1 MCEYAHKA
9 NRATRALG
17 VSAPKT
23 SADAPVLATTVP
35 VTVRDVDVGDSVA
48 VVDDAPDDDLEGTAY
63 EVSESCVDGL
73 AASELIAT
81 IDVPDLL
88 ICDVMMPRVDG
99 FRFVKLIKADPK
111 FAHMDVIFL
120 TAKGGASTLVQGIQL
135 GARHFISKPFN
146 VKDLL
151 DKVGKL
157 LG

>member
-1 MCEYAHKA
+1 M
-9 NRATRALG
+9 
-17 VSAPKT
+17 SAPAGPKKR
-23 SADAPVLATTVP
+23 LIL
-35 VTVRDVDVGDSVA
+35 
-48 VVDDAPDDDLEGTAY
+48 VVEDDASVRELVAKVLGTKY
-63 EVSESCVDGL
+63 EVVTASDGL

-81 IDVPDLL
+81 IEVPDLL

>member
-1 MCEYAHKA
+1 MSTPGNPKKRLILVVEDDASVRELVAK
-9 NRATRALG
+9 ALG
-17 VSAPKT
+17 TK
-23 SADAPVLATTVP
+23 
-35 VTVRDVDVGDSVA
+35 
-48 VVDDAPDDDLEGTAY
+48 Y
-63 EVSESCVDGL
+63 EVVTASDGL

-111 FAHMDVIFL
+111 FQHMDVIFL

-146 VKDLL
+146 VKDLI

>member
-1 MCEYAHKA
+1 MSAPGNPKKRLILVVEDDASVRELVAK
-9 NRATRALG
+9 ALG
-17 VSAPKT
+17 TK
-23 SADAPVLATTVP
+23 
-35 VTVRDVDVGDSVA
+35 
-48 VVDDAPDDDLEGTAY
+48 Y
-63 EVSESCVDGL
+63 EVVTASDGL

-81 IDVPDLL
+81 IEVPDLL

-111 FAHMDVIFL
+111 FAQMDVIFL

-135 GARHFISKPFN
+135 GARHFISKPFS

-151 DKVGKL
+151 DKVGKI

>member
-1 MCEYAHKA
+1 MSAPGNPKKRLILVVEDDASVRELVAK
-9 NRATRALG
+9 ALG
-17 VSAPKT
+17 TK
-23 SADAPVLATTVP
+23 
-35 VTVRDVDVGDSVA
+35 
-48 VVDDAPDDDLEGTAY
+48 Y
-63 EVSESCVDGL
+63 EVVTASDGL

-111 FAHMDVIFL
+111 FAQMDVIFL

-135 GARHFISKPFN
+135 GARHFISKPFS

-151 DKVGKL
+151 DKVGKI